1 MRKLLIVATILLSF
15 ISCSKKLGP
24 EETLKEFIDYRF
36 SNNQNMEKV
45 MSYLDG
51 DILEETQQ
59 MSEEQ
64 FKEFLETEKFKKSS
78 FKVIHS
84 NCNTDKCFLTYIL
97 KYVESKDVEKSETE
111 VKKIAELRK
120 VDENSWKIFDITNV
134 KTYIEN
140 KETIGD
146 K

>member
-1 MRKLLIVATILLSF
+1 MKKIIVAATILLS
-15 ISCSKKLGP
+15 IVSCTKKLGP
-24 EETLKEFIDYRF
+24 EETLREFIDYRF
-36 SNNQNMEKV
+36 SDNQKTEKI

-59 MSEEQ
+59 MDEGQ
-64 FKEFLETEKFKKSS
+64 LKEFLETEKFKKSS

-84 NCNTDKCFLTYIL
+84 NCNADKCFLTYIL
-97 KYVESKDVEKSETE
+97 KYIESKDVEKSETE

-120 VDENSWKIFDITNV
+120 VDENAWKIFDITNV

-140 KETIGD
+140 KETIGE